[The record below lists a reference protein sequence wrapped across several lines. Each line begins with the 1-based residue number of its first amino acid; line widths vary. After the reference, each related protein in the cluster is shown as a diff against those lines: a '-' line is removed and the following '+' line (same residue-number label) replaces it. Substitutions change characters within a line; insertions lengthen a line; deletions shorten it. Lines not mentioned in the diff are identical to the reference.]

1 MFPTV
6 REVLALDP
14 VRHGA
19 PRLVAGEAGL
29 DRPVRWVHVAEV
41 PDIATLLRGGELV
54 LTTGIGLPADDAG
67 LRVFIGALADVGV
80 SGLVVELGRRYVSGV
95 PRVMAAAAERRGLP
109 LVELRRATPFVR
121 VTEAVHALI
130 VDAQLTELR
139 ATEEIHQRFTELS
152 VEGAGPAEVVRQ
164 AAELS
169 GCPVVLENL
178 SRQVLAYDPAGES
191 AELLLDGWEQH
202 SRRISPAGRTA
213 YDSDSGW
220 LVTTVGARGQ
230 DWGRLL
236 LRWPGGGELT
246 TPAPVPDGMPDLEAG
261 QVGQVPGG
269 PPTRLTILVERAAS
283 ALALGRLIRRD
294 AEGLERQIHRT
305 LLTALLDHSRP
316 VDEVALRARALGVV
330 LERRHLVGVVV
341 RYRADEPAAEVGSPG
356 ESGQVDPE
364 AGPARLRDLSEAVG
378 QALDEAKLIGLSS
391 AIDDQAVGVLLAL
404 PDAAA
409 EERALAAFAAALRR
423 NRMDAAPPRPPD
435 AVPARPGG
443 SAPGATPART
453 GTSAAGAGSART
465 GTSAAGAGSARTG
478 TSAAGAGSARTGT
491 TAAGA
496 GSVRTGTTAAGAG
509 SVRTGTTAAG
519 AGSART
525 GTTAAGAG
533 SVRPG
538 GAGPAALA
546 GLGAPPH
553 ARTAGTGAPPSLL
566 RTAGPASVIVAAGS
580 GVGSLREARRSLVEA
595 RQVADA
601 ARRDRRDL
609 PIFRL
614 PHVGLAGLLHLLRDE
629 PRLQTFV
636 ERELGALLAYDARH
650 PREQLLGTLR
660 AYLEQGRNKSA
671 GAAAAHLSRPAFYE
685 RLARIARILDV
696 DLHSVEA
703 CISLHVALLALDA
716 VRTP

>member
-6 REVLALDP
+6 REVLALVP

-19 PRLVAGEAGL
+19 PRLVAGDAGL

-41 PDIATLLRGGELV
+41 PDIATLLGGGELV

-67 LRVFIGALADVGV
+67 LRAFIGDLADVGV

-121 VTEAVHALI
+121 ITEAVHALI

-152 VEGAGPAEVVRQ
+152 VEGAEPAEVVRQ
-164 AAELS
+164 AAELA

-178 SRQVLAYDPAGES
+178 SRQVLAYDPAGEN

-202 SRRISPAGRTA
+202 SRRIRPTGRTA
-213 YDSDSGW
+213 YDPDSGW

-236 LRWPGGGELT
+236 LRWPAGGELT
-246 TPAPVPDGMPDLEAG
+246 TGRPGRPPAPDDDGHPDDAAPTRVRPDASGGGADADAAGGHPSGWDDVPPAPVEVRP
-261 QVGQVPGG
+261 VGGIVAT
-269 PPTRLTILVERAAS
+269 PPTRLTILIERAAS
-283 ALALGRLIRRD
+283 TLALGRLIRRD

-305 LLTALLDHSRP
+305 LLTALIDHARP
-316 VDEVALRARALGVV
+316 VDEVALRAKALGVT
-330 LERRHLVGVVV
+330 LDRRHLVGVVV
-341 RYRADEPAAEVGSPG
+341 RHRAEDPAGEGAGPG
-356 ESGQVDPE
+356 GDPGPA
-364 AGPARLRDLSEAVG
+364 AGPARLRDLAEAVG
-378 QALDEAKLIGLSS
+378 QALREAKLTALTS
-391 AIDDQAVGVLLAL
+391 AVDDHAVGALLAL
-404 PDAAA
+404 SDPAA
-409 EERALAAFAAALRR
+409 EEKALAAFAAALRR
-423 NRMDAAPPRPPD
+423 VRLD
-435 AVPARPGG
+435 AVPARPAVPRPADPATRPA
-443 SAPGATPART
+443 APR
-453 GTSAAGAGSART
+453 
-465 GTSAAGAGSARTG
+465 
-478 TSAAGAGSARTGT
+478 
-491 TAAGA
+491 
-496 GSVRTGTTAAGAG
+496 V
-509 SVRTGTTAAG
+509 
-519 AGSART
+519 
-525 GTTAAGAG
+525 
-533 SVRPG
+533 
-538 GAGPAALA
+538 AGPVA
-546 GLGAPPH
+546 
-553 ARTAGTGAPPSLL
+553 
-566 RTAGPASVIVAAGS
+566 VIIAAGS

-595 RQVADA
+595 RQIAEA

-671 GAAAAHLSRPAFYE
+671 AAAAAHLSRPAFYE
-685 RLARIARILDV
+685 RLARIGRILDV
-696 DLHSVEA
+696 DLDSVEA
-703 CISLHVALLALDA
+703 CLSLHVALLALDA
-716 VRTP
+716 VRAP

>member
-1 MFPTV
+1 MAAVFPTV

-19 PRLVAGEAGL
+19 PRVVAGDEGL

-41 PDIATLLRGGELV
+41 PDIATLLGGGELV
-54 LTTGIGLPADDAG
+54 LTTGIGLPGDDTG
-67 LRVFIGALADVGV
+67 LRAFIGDLADVGV

-121 VTEAVHALI
+121 ITEAVHALI

-139 ATEEIHQRFTELS
+139 ATEEIHQRFNDLS
-152 VEGAGPAEVVRQ
+152 VEGADAAEVIRQ

-178 SRQVLAYDPAGES
+178 SRQVLGYDPAGES

-202 SRRISPAGRTA
+202 SRRIRPAGRTA
-213 YDSDSGW
+213 YDPDSGW

-236 LRWPGGGELT
+236 LRWPASGD
-246 TPAPVPDGMPDLEAG
+246 VPSAQAVEPS
-261 QVGQVPGG
+261 VG
-269 PPTRLTILVERAAS
+269 PPTRLTILIERAAS
-283 ALALGRLIRRD
+283 TLALGRLIRRD

-316 VDEVALRARALGVV
+316 VDEVGLRAKALGVV
-330 LERRHLVGVVV
+330 LDRRHLVGVMV
-341 RYRADEPAAEVGSPG
+341 RHRADDPAG
-356 ESGQVDPE
+356 EAGPE
-364 AGPARLRDLSEAVG
+364 AGQARLRDLSEAVG
-378 QALDEAKLIGLSS
+378 QALREAKLTALTS
-391 AIDDQAVGVLLAL
+391 AVDDNSVGALLAL
-404 PDAAA
+404 SDPAA
-409 EERALAAFAAALRR
+409 EDRALSAFASALRR
-423 NRMDAAPPRPPD
+423 VRLDAGTGRPAPG
-435 AVPARPGG
+435 VEPARATSGVDVARPA
-443 SAPGATPART
+443 SDVSRAAVGADP
-453 GTSAAGAGSART
+453 
-465 GTSAAGAGSARTG
+465 
-478 TSAAGAGSARTGT
+478 
-491 TAAGA
+491 
-496 GSVRTGTTAAGAG
+496 VRTGFGVDPPRVGLGVETARAGVG
-509 SVRTGTTAAG
+509 VDPSR
-519 AGSART
+519 
-525 GTTAAGAG
+525 
-533 SVRPG
+533 
-538 GAGPAALA
+538 GAGP
-546 GLGAPPH
+546 GA
-553 ARTAGTGAPPSLL
+553 
-566 RTAGPASVIVAAGS
+566 VIVAAGS
-580 GVGSLREARRSLVEA
+580 GVSTLREARRSLVEA
-595 RQVADA
+595 RQIAEA

-609 PIFRL
+609 PVFRL

-636 ERELGALLAYDARH
+636 ERELGALLEYDARH
-650 PREQLLGTLR
+650 PRERLLDTLR

-696 DLHSVEA
+696 DLDSVEA
-703 CISLHVALLALDA
+703 SLSLHVALLALEA

>member
-1 MFPTV
+1 MSAVFPTV

-19 PRLVAGEAGL
+19 PRVVAGDDGL

-41 PDIATLLRGGELV
+41 PDIATLLGGGELV
-54 LTTGIGLPADDAG
+54 LTTGIGLPGDDAG
-67 LRVFIGALADVGV
+67 LRAFIGDLADVGV

-121 VTEAVHALI
+121 ITEAVHALI

-139 ATEEIHQRFTELS
+139 ATEEIHQRFNDLS
-152 VEGAGPAEVVRQ
+152 VEGADAAEVIRQ

-178 SRQVLAYDPAGES
+178 SRQVLGYDPAGES

-202 SRRISPAGRTA
+202 SRRIRPAGRTA
-213 YDSDSGW
+213 YDPDSGW

-236 LRWPGGGELT
+236 LRWPASGD
-246 TPAPVPDGMPDLEAG
+246 VPSARAIEPTAG
-261 QVGQVPGG
+261 S
-269 PPTRLTILVERAAS
+269 PTRLTILIERAAS
-283 ALALGRLIRRD
+283 TLALGRLIRRD

-316 VDEVALRARALGVV
+316 VDEVGLRAKALGVV
-330 LERRHLVGVVV
+330 LDRRHLVGVMV
-341 RYRADEPAAEVGSPG
+341 RHRADDPAGEVGP
-356 ESGQVDPE
+356 EVGQ
-364 AGPARLRDLSEAVG
+364 ARLRDLSEAVG
-378 QALDEAKLIGLSS
+378 QALREAKLTALTS
-391 AIDDQAVGVLLAL
+391 AVDDNSVGALLAL
-404 PDAAA
+404 PDPAA
-409 EERALAAFAAALRR
+409 EDRALSAFASALRR
-423 NRMDAAPPRPPD
+423 VRLD
-435 AVPARPGG
+435 
-443 SAPGATPART
+443 
-453 GTSAAGAGSART
+453 AGAGRPGPGVEPARAASDASRAALGADPPRAGFGVEAPRT
-465 GTSAAGAGSARTG
+465 GGDVPR
-478 TSAAGAGSARTGT
+478 
-491 TAAGA
+491 
-496 GSVRTGTTAAGAG
+496 
-509 SVRTGTTAAG
+509 
-519 AGSART
+519 
-525 GTTAAGAG
+525 
-533 SVRPG
+533 
-538 GAGPAALA
+538 GAGP
-546 GLGAPPH
+546 GA
-553 ARTAGTGAPPSLL
+553 
-566 RTAGPASVIVAAGS
+566 VIVAAGS
-580 GVGSLREARRSLVEA
+580 GVSTLREARRSLVEA
-595 RQVADA
+595 RQIAEA

-636 ERELGALLAYDARH
+636 ERELGALLEYDARH
-650 PREQLLGTLR
+650 PREQLLDTLR

-696 DLHSVEA
+696 DLDSVEA
-703 CISLHVALLALDA
+703 SLSLHVALLALEA

>member
-19 PRLVAGEAGL
+19 PRVVAGDEGL

-41 PDIATLLRGGELV
+41 PDIATLLGGGELV
-54 LTTGIGLPADDAG
+54 LTTGIGLPGDDAG
-67 LRVFIGALADVGV
+67 LRAFIGDLADVGV

-121 VTEAVHALI
+121 ITEAVHALI

-139 ATEEIHQRFTELS
+139 ATEEIHQRFNDLS
-152 VEGAGPAEVVRQ
+152 VEGADTAEVIRQ

-178 SRQVLAYDPAGES
+178 SRQVLGYDPAGES

-202 SRRISPAGRTA
+202 SRRIRPAGRTA
-213 YDSDSGW
+213 YDPYSGW

-236 LRWPGGGELT
+236 LRWPASGD
-246 TPAPVPDGMPDLEAG
+246 VPSA
-261 QVGQVPGG
+261 G
-269 PPTRLTILVERAAS
+269 PPTRLTILIERAAS
-283 ALALGRLIRRD
+283 TLALGRLIRRD
-294 AEGLERQIHRT
+294 AEGLERQLHRT

-316 VDEVALRARALGVV
+316 VDEVGLRAKALGVV
-330 LERRHLVGVVV
+330 LDRRHLVGVMV
-341 RYRADEPAAEVGSPG
+341 RHRADDPAG
-356 ESGQVDPE
+356 EAGPE
-364 AGPARLRDLSEAVG
+364 AGQARLRDLSEAVG
-378 QALDEAKLIGLSS
+378 QALREAKLTALTS
-391 AIDDQAVGVLLAL
+391 AVDDNSVGALLAL
-404 PDAAA
+404 PDPAA
-409 EERALAAFAAALRR
+409 EDRALSAFASALRR
-423 NRMDAAPPRPPD
+423 VRLDAGAGRPGPG
-435 AVPARPGG
+435 VEPARAA
-443 SAPGATPART
+443 SGADVSRT
-453 GTSAAGAGSART
+453 GSDASRAAAGADPTR
-465 GTSAAGAGSARTG
+465 AGFDVPR
-478 TSAAGAGSARTGT
+478 
-491 TAAGA
+491 
-496 GSVRTGTTAAGAG
+496 
-509 SVRTGTTAAG
+509 
-519 AGSART
+519 
-525 GTTAAGAG
+525 
-533 SVRPG
+533 
-538 GAGPAALA
+538 GAGP
-546 GLGAPPH
+546 GA
-553 ARTAGTGAPPSLL
+553 
-566 RTAGPASVIVAAGS
+566 VIVAAGS
-580 GVGSLREARRSLVEA
+580 GVSTLREARRSLVEA
-595 RQVADA
+595 RQIAEA

-636 ERELGALLAYDARH
+636 ERELGALLEYDARH
-650 PREQLLGTLR
+650 PRERLLDTLR

-696 DLHSVEA
+696 DLDSVEA
-703 CISLHVALLALDA
+703 SLSLHVALLALEA

>member
-1 MFPTV
+1 MSAVFPTV

-19 PRLVAGEAGL
+19 PRVVAGDEGL

-41 PDIATLLRGGELV
+41 PDIATLLGGGELV
-54 LTTGIGLPADDAG
+54 LTTGIGLPGDDAG
-67 LRVFIGALADVGV
+67 LRAFIGDLADVGV

-121 VTEAVHALI
+121 ITEAVHALI

-139 ATEEIHQRFTELS
+139 ATEEIHQRFNDLS
-152 VEGAGPAEVVRQ
+152 VEGADAAEVIRQ

-178 SRQVLAYDPAGES
+178 SRQVLGYDPAGES

-202 SRRISPAGRTA
+202 SRRIRPAGRTA
-213 YDSDSGW
+213 YDPDSGW

-236 LRWPGGGELT
+236 LRWPASGD
-246 TPAPVPDGMPDLEAG
+246 VPSAQAVEPNAG
-261 QVGQVPGG
+261 S
-269 PPTRLTILVERAAS
+269 PTRLTILIERAAS
-283 ALALGRLIRRD
+283 TLALGRLIRRD

-316 VDEVALRARALGVV
+316 VDEVGLRAKALGVV
-330 LERRHLVGVVV
+330 LDRRHLVGVMV
-341 RYRADEPAAEVGSPG
+341 RHRADDPAGEVG
-356 ESGQVDPE
+356 PE
-364 AGPARLRDLSEAVG
+364 AGQARLRDLSEAVG
-378 QALDEAKLIGLSS
+378 QALREAKLTALTS
-391 AIDDQAVGVLLAL
+391 AVDDNSVGALLAL

-409 EERALAAFAAALRR
+409 EDRALSAFASALRR
-423 NRMDAAPPRPPD
+423 
-435 AVPARPGG
+435 
-443 SAPGATPART
+443 
-453 GTSAAGAGSART
+453 
-465 GTSAAGAGSARTG
+465 
-478 TSAAGAGSARTGT
+478 
-491 TAAGA
+491 
-496 GSVRTGTTAAGAG
+496 VR
-509 SVRTGTTAAG
+509 
-519 AGSART
+519 
-525 GTTAAGAG
+525 
-533 SVRPG
+533 
-538 GAGPAALA
+538 LD
-546 GLGAPPH
+546 
-553 ARTAGTGAPPSLL
+553 AGTGRATSGVDPFRGGNPG
-566 RTAGPASVIVAAGS
+566 AVIVAAGS
-580 GVGSLREARRSLVEA
+580 GVSSPREARRSLVEA
-595 RQVADA
+595 RQIAEA

-636 ERELGALLAYDARH
+636 ERELGALLEYDARH
-650 PREQLLGTLR
+650 PREQLLDTLR

-671 GAAAAHLSRPAFYE
+671 AAAAAHLSRPAFYE

-696 DLHSVEA
+696 DLDSVEA
-703 CISLHVALLALDA
+703 ALSLHVALLALEA
-716 VRTP
+716 VRAP

>member
-1 MFPTV
+1 MAAVFPTV

-19 PRLVAGEAGL
+19 PRVVAGDAGL

-41 PDIATLLRGGELV
+41 PDIATLLGGGELV

-67 LRVFIGALADVGV
+67 LRAFIGDLADVGV

-121 VTEAVHALI
+121 ITEAVHALI

-139 ATEEIHQRFTELS
+139 AAEEIHQRFTDLS
-152 VEGAGPAEVVRQ
+152 VEGADAAEVIRQ

-178 SRQVLAYDPAGES
+178 SRQVLGYDPAGES

-202 SRRISPAGRTA
+202 SRRIRPAGRTA
-213 YDSDSGW
+213 YDPDSGW
-220 LVTTVGARGQ
+220 LVTVVGARGQ

-236 LRWPGGGELT
+236 LRWPASGDAPSARPGEPT
-246 TPAPVPDGMPDLEAG
+246 VA
-261 QVGQVPGG
+261 
-269 PPTRLTILVERAAS
+269 PPTRLTILIERAAS
-283 ALALGRLIRRD
+283 TLALGRLIRRD
-294 AEGLERQIHRT
+294 AEGLERQLHRT

-316 VDEVALRARALGVV
+316 VDEVALRAKALGVA
-330 LERRHLVGVVV
+330 LDRRHLVGVMV
-341 RYRADEPAAEVGSPG
+341 RHRGDDPAG
-356 ESGQVDPE
+356 EGGPE
-364 AGPARLRDLSEAVG
+364 AGQARLRDLSEAVG
-378 QALDEAKLIGLSS
+378 QALREAKLTALTS
-391 AIDDQAVGVLLAL
+391 AVDDNSVGALLAL

-409 EERALAAFAAALRR
+409 EDRALTAFAGALRR
-423 NRMDAAPPRPPD
+423 VRLDA
-435 AVPARPGG
+435 G
-443 SAPGATPART
+443 T
-453 GTSAAGAGSART
+453 GRATSAADPS
-465 GTSAAGAGSARTG
+465 
-478 TSAAGAGSARTGT
+478 
-491 TAAGA
+491 
-496 GSVRTGTTAAGAG
+496 
-509 SVRTGTTAAG
+509 
-519 AGSART
+519 
-525 GTTAAGAG
+525 
-533 SVRPG
+533 RPG
-538 GAGPAALA
+538 SGVDPLRGGVGGASA
-546 GLGAPPH
+546 GL
-553 ARTAGTGAPPSLL
+553 
-566 RTAGPASVIVAAGS
+566 IVAAGS
-580 GVGSLREARRSLVEA
+580 GVSSLREARRSLVEA
-595 RQVADA
+595 RQIVEA

-636 ERELGALLAYDARH
+636 ERELGPLLEYDAQH
-650 PREQLLGTLR
+650 PRERLLDTLR

-696 DLHSVEA
+696 DLDSVEA
-703 CISLHVALLALDA
+703 SLSLHVALLALEA

>member
-1 MFPTV
+1 MGTGVTDGSVSRVFPTV

-19 PRLVAGEAGL
+19 PRLVAGDAGL
-29 DRPVRWVHVAEV
+29 DAPVRWVHVAEV
-41 PDIATLLRGGELV
+41 PDIATLLGGGELV
-54 LTTGIGLPADDAG
+54 LTTGIGLPADDTG
-67 LRVFIGALADVGV
+67 LRAFIGDLADVGV

-121 VTEAVHALI
+121 ITEAVHALI

-164 AAELS
+164 AAELA
-169 GCPVVLENL
+169 GCPLVLENL

-202 SRRISPAGRTA
+202 SRRIRPAGRTA
-213 YDSDSGW
+213 YDADSGW

-236 LRWPGGGELT
+236 LRWPGGGDLAAGST
-246 TPAPVPDGMPDLEAG
+246 LGGRPAGT
-261 QVGQVPGG
+261 

-283 ALALGRLIRRD
+283 TLALGRLIRRD

-316 VDEVALRARALGVV
+316 VDEVALRARALGVT

-341 RYRADEPAAEVGSPG
+341 RHRLDDPAEGAGESTVAAES
-356 ESGQVDPE
+356 PE
-364 AGPARLRDLSEAVG
+364 AGPARLRDLAEAVG
-378 QALDEAKLIGLSS
+378 QALREAKLTGLTS
-391 AIDDQAVGVLLAL
+391 AVDDQAVGALLAL
-404 PDAAA
+404 PDPAA
-409 EERALAAFAAALRR
+409 EERALTAFAAALRR
-423 NRMDAAPPRPPD
+423 IRLDAAPARPAVAGAVPPD
-435 AVPARPGG
+435 A
-443 SAPGATPART
+443 
-453 GTSAAGAGSART
+453 
-465 GTSAAGAGSARTG
+465 
-478 TSAAGAGSARTGT
+478 
-491 TAAGA
+491 
-496 GSVRTGTTAAGAG
+496 
-509 SVRTGTTAAG
+509 
-519 AGSART
+519 
-525 GTTAAGAG
+525 
-533 SVRPG
+533 
-538 GAGPAALA
+538 
-546 GLGAPPH
+546 
-553 ARTAGTGAPPSLL
+553 
-566 RTAGPASVIVAAGS
+566 VIVAAGS
-580 GVGSLREARRSLVEA
+580 GVGGLREARRSLIEA
-595 RQVADA
+595 RQIADA

-629 PRLQTFV
+629 PRVQTFV
-636 ERELGALLAYDARH
+636 ERELGALLAHDARH
-650 PREQLLGTLR
+650 PRDQLLGTLR

-671 GAAAAHLSRPAFYE
+671 AAAAAHLSRPAFYE

-696 DLHSVEA
+696 DLDSVEA
-703 CISLHVALLALDA
+703 CLSLHVALLALDA
-716 VRTP
+716 IRTP

>member
-1 MFPTV
+1 VFPTV
-6 REVLALDP
+6 REVLALEP

-29 DRPVRWVHVAEV
+29 DQPVRWVHVTEV
-41 PDIATLLRGGELV
+41 PDIATLLGGRELV

-67 LRVFIGALADVGV
+67 LRAFIADLADVGV

-121 VTEAVHALI
+121 ITEAVHALI

-152 VEGAGPAEVVRQ
+152 VEGADAGEVVRQ
-164 AAELS
+164 AAELA
-169 GCPVVLENL
+169 GGPVVLENL

-202 SRRISPAGRTA
+202 SRRIRPAGRTA
-213 YDSDSGW
+213 YDPDSGW

-236 LRWPGGGELT
+236 LRWPAGAELATGLAGTAGGGNGVRAGAGL
-246 TPAPVPDGMPDLEAG
+246 PASGGHPADGVDPPGAAPVVAVDPPAGDGG
-261 QVGQVPGG
+261 VPGPESSG
-269 PPTRLTILVERAAS
+269 RPAGTTPPTRLTILIERAAS
-283 ALALGRLIRRD
+283 TLALGRLIRRD

-305 LLTALLDHSRP
+305 LLTALIDHSRP
-316 VDEVALRARALGVV
+316 VDEVALRAKALGVT
-330 LERRHLVGVVV
+330 LDRRHLVGVVV
-341 RYRADEPAAEVGSPG
+341 RHRADEPAG
-356 ESGQVDPE
+356 EDTGPVD
-364 AGPARLRDLSEAVG
+364 GPARLRDLAEAVG
-378 QALDEAKLIGLSS
+378 AALREARLTALTS
-391 AIDDQAVGVLLAL
+391 AVDDHAVGALLAL
-404 PDAAA
+404 PDPAG
-409 EERALAAFAAALRR
+409 EEKALAAFAAALHRVR
-423 NRMDAAPPRPPD
+423 LDAAPPRL
-435 AVPARPGG
+435 PA
-443 SAPGATPART
+443 AR
-453 GTSAAGAGSART
+453 
-465 GTSAAGAGSARTG
+465 
-478 TSAAGAGSARTGT
+478 
-491 TAAGA
+491 
-496 GSVRTGTTAAGAG
+496 
-509 SVRTGTTAAG
+509 
-519 AGSART
+519 
-525 GTTAAGAG
+525 
-533 SVRPG
+533 
-538 GAGPAALA
+538 GPAA
-546 GLGAPPH
+546 
-553 ARTAGTGAPPSLL
+553 
-566 RTAGPASVIVAAGS
+566 VVVAAGS

-595 RQVADA
+595 RQIAEA

-636 ERELGALLAYDARH
+636 ERELGALLAHDAGH

-671 GAAAAHLSRPAFYE
+671 AAAAAHLSRPAFYE
-685 RLARIARILDV
+685 RLARIGRILDV
-696 DLHSVEA
+696 DLDSVEA
-703 CISLHVALLALDA
+703 CLSLHVALLALDA